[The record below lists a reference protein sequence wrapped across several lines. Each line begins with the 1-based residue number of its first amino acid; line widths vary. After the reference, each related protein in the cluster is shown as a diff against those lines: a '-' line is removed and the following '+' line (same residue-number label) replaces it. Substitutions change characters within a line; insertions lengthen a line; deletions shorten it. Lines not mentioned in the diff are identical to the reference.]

1 MRTSARFISVDDY
14 YNYTG
19 KFLQKILQPND
30 NNSNAADLFLMQIED
45 RVLAKIDEM
54 SFRVTDFNELTSYQ
68 KENLQKAI
76 IEECEYIMRNSDI
89 FTDSGYD
96 LERGEIISKEKLKNL
111 ELCNIAETYLRNC
124 GLLNQKI
131 GNRRRWTTFF

>member
-1 MRTSARFISVDDY
+1 MRTSAIFITPNDY
-14 YNYTG
+14 TNYTG
-19 KFLQKILQPND
+19 KNLQKKFSG
-30 NNSNAADLFLMQIED
+30 NNNISNAADLFLMQIED
-45 RVLAKIDEM
+45 RILAKIDEM
-54 SFRVTDFNELTSYQ
+54 SFRTTDFNQLTEYQ
-68 KENLQKAI
+68 IENLQKAI

-131 GNRRRWTTFF
+131 GNRKRYTTFF

>member
-19 KFLQKILQPND
+19 KYLQKILQPNE
-30 NNSNAADLFLMQIED
+30 NNSNTADLFLMQIED

-54 SFRVTDFNELTSYQ
+54 SFRVTDFNELTAYQ

-131 GNRRRWTTFF
+131 GNRKRWTTFF